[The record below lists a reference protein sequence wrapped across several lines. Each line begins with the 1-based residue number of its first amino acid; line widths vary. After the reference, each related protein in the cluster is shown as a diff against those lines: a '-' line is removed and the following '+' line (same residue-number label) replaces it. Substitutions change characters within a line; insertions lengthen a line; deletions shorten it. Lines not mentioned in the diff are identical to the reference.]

1 MRFDCFPNNRISKR
15 MNSLFRFLTICLVCS
30 AAWIMPWSA
39 SAQEQ
44 MASVQFVAFPL
55 SSDPQP
61 VELLV
66 GEGKTMEVELPSNS
80 LSLSYKVPA
89 TANWILGK
97 TVEGPDGKPKFDIY
111 GQTRASA
118 SDKQVILVIRKG
130 KDNADG
136 FDLVPFDSGSKGFGG
151 GKYLFLNGAKVDI
164 AGDAG
169 GTKFALKP
177 RNHTLIAPN
186 PSEVREER
194 KYLYITL
201 FFRKGEEATPF
212 YSSTWRF
219 SEKARTMVFFYHD
232 PHNDRLRTHTIRDY
246 VF

>member
-1 MRFDCFPNNRISKR
+1 MRFDYFPNVSIAVH
-15 MNSLFRFLTICLVCS
+15 MNPLSYILRICLVLP
-30 AAWIMPWSA
+30 AAWIVPWTA
-39 SAQEQ
+39 AAQEK

-55 SSDPQP
+55 SVDPQP

-66 GEGKTMEVELPSNS
+66 GEGATMEVELPSNS
-80 LSLSYKVPA
+80 LSQSYKVPA
-89 TANWILGK
+89 MGNWILGK
-97 TVEGPDGKPKFDIY
+97 TVEGPDGTPKFDIY

-118 SDKQVILVIRKG
+118 SEKQVVLVIRKG

-136 FDLVPFDSGSKGFGG
+136 FELVTFDSGSKGFGG

-177 RNHTLIAPN
+177 RKHTLISPN

-194 KYLYITL
+194 KYLY
-201 FFRKGEEATPF
+201 RRMG
-212 YSSTWRF
+212 
-219 SEKARTMVFFYHD
+219 
-232 PHNDRLRTHTIRDY
+232 
-246 VF
+246 